1 MSETIIPRRTHQTE
15 LDDDAL
21 LIFDALF
28 DRDRTLHE
36 LRREQ
41 YAEAVGVSYTHNVQ
55 LLQLEKFLAD
65 LVALGYMVRHPDDES
80 GGQRYGLTEE
90 GGRLWELERAPVW
103 ESYVRDDT
111 VNGDTGR
118 DVWVVVKSPSLDVAQ
133 NFLEAAVHAGIH
145 SIDPMSWQ
153 EIATEGELLLPWKA
167 FPTVYTVQGMC
178 ASIQGRLSWEVYEE
192 QRFWWRTIAELA
204 TLPR

>member
-1 MSETIIPRRTHQTE
+1 MSETILPRRTHQTE

-21 LIFDALF
+21 LILDALF

-36 LRREQ
+36 LRRTQ
-41 YAEAVGVSYTHNVQ
+41 YAETLGVSYTHNVA
-55 LLQLEKFLAD
+55 LLQVEKFLAD
-65 LVALGYMVRHPDDES
+65 LVAMGYMVRHDDES

-90 GGRLWELERAPVW
+90 GGRLWEIERMPVW
-103 ESYVRDDT
+103 DKYVRDDT
-111 VNGDTGR
+111 LAGPSGR
-118 DVWVVVKSPSLDVAQ
+118 DALVVVKSPSLDIAQ

-153 EIATEGELLLPWKA
+153 ESTAENERLLPWKS
-167 FPTVYTVQGMC
+167 FPLVYTVQGLC

-192 QRFWWRTIAELA
+192 NRIWWRNIGELA
-204 TLPR
+204 TMPRG